1 MGESLP
7 DLTFGISPFHL
18 LSDQIQPFGKQEG
31 KTFTGQGSWEK
42 TLQKELRALTVS
54 WAEVP

>member
-18 LSDQIQPFGKQEG
+18 LPDQIQPFGKQEG
-31 KTFTGQGSWEK
+31 KTFTSQGSWEK
-42 TLQKELRALTVS
+42 MLQKELRALTVS
-54 WAEVP
+54 